1 MRVQVPPS
9 AHRTRG
15 SYAGLFFSYF
25 ISGVKTVKRS
35 LIFIFITVFVDMLGY
50 SMILPLLPFFVQA
63 QGGDAV
69 LAGGLQ
75 SLYAFLQLF
84 SGPILGSLSDR
95 YGRKPILVACLF
107 GTALA
112 YTLFGLANS
121 ILFLF
126 LAVLLDGLTGNNLST
141 SFTYVADIT
150 TAEERSRGM
159 GIVSAAFGLGLM
171 AGPALGGLLSDYGLF
186 VPAFAAAGIA
196 FANTIYG
203 IFILPESLPPEL
215 RSQHKPTLNFIS
227 QLQVV
232 FNIQNIRLLLLS
244 VFFLN
249 FAFAGLQTNFPLFSN
264 ARFDWDARQN
274 GLLFA
279 FVGTVSVFVQGFLF
293 GRLQPKIGEVRLSIL
308 GLVCLSLGMA
318 GIALATESWMIYPI
332 VAFAAFGSSI
342 SIPAISGM
350 ISNRAPANEQ
360 GRLMG
365 GNQVLFSLTA
375 ILGPAVAGISFE
387 RIGISAPY
395 WIGSGLALIAL
406 YFAFRDSRLTSDV

>member
-1 MRVQVPPS
+1 M
-9 AHRTRG
+9 
-15 SYAGLFFSYF
+15 
-25 ISGVKTVKRS
+25 KRS
-35 LIFIFITVFVDMLGY
+35 LNFIFITVFVDMLGY

-63 QGGDAV
+63 QGGDAA

-75 SLYAFLQLF
+75 ALYAFLQLF

-95 YGRKPILVACLF
+95 YGRKPILIACLF
-107 GTALA
+107 GTAMA
-112 YTLFGLANS
+112 YTMFGLANT
-121 ILFLF
+121 ILILF

-150 TAEERSRGM
+150 TSDERSRGM
-159 GIVSAAFGLGLM
+159 GTVSAAFGLGLM

-186 VPAFAAAGIA
+186 VPAFVAAGIA

-203 IFILPESLPPEL
+203 IFVLPESLPPER

-232 FNIQNIRLLLLS
+232 FHIHNIRLLLLS

-274 GLLFA
+274 GILFA

-293 GRLQPKIGEVRLSIL
+293 GRLQPKLGEARLSIL
-308 GLVCLSLGMA
+308 GLVCLSFGMA
-318 GIALATESWMIYPI
+318 GIALAPQPWMIYPI
-332 VAFAAFGSSI
+332 VALAAFGSSI
-342 SIPAISGM
+342 SIPAIAGM
-350 ISNRAPANEQ
+350 ISNRVPSNEQ
-360 GRLMG
+360 GRLMA

-375 ILGPAVAGISFE
+375 IFGPAVAGITFE
-387 RIGISAPY
+387 QIGISAPY
-395 WIGSGLALIAL
+395 WIGCALALIAL
-406 YFAFRDSRLTSDV
+406 YFAFRDSRFTSNV

>member
-1 MRVQVPPS
+1 M
-9 AHRTRG
+9 
-15 SYAGLFFSYF
+15 
-25 ISGVKTVKRS
+25 KRS

-107 GTALA
+107 GTAIA

-121 ILFLF
+121 ILFLL

-141 SFTYVADIT
+141 SFTYVADVT
-150 TAEERSRGM
+150 TADERSRGM

-186 VPAFAAAGIA
+186 VPAFVAAGIA

-203 IFILPESLPPEL
+203 IFILPESLPPEK

-264 ARFDWDARQN
+264 ARFEWDARQN
-274 GLLFA
+274 GILFA

-293 GRLQPKIGEVRLSIL
+293 GRLQPKMGEVRLSLI
-308 GLVCLSLGMA
+308 GLVCLSIGMA

-395 WIGSGLALIAL
+395 WIGGGLALIAL
-406 YFAFRDSRLTSDV
+406 YFAFRDSRRTSDV

>member
-1 MRVQVPPS
+1 M
-9 AHRTRG
+9 
-15 SYAGLFFSYF
+15 
-25 ISGVKTVKRS
+25 KRS

-84 SGPILGSLSDR
+84 SGPVLGSLSDR

-107 GTALA
+107 GTAIA

-121 ILFLF
+121 ILFLL

-141 SFTYVADIT
+141 SFTYVADVT
-150 TAEERSRGM
+150 TADERSRGM

-186 VPAFAAAGIA
+186 VPAFVAAGIA

-203 IFILPESLPPEL
+203 IFILPESLPPEK

-264 ARFDWDARQN
+264 ARFEWDARQN
-274 GLLFA
+274 GILFA

-293 GRLQPKIGEVRLSIL
+293 GRLQPKVGEVRLSIL
-308 GLVCLSLGMA
+308 GLACLALGMA
-318 GIALATESWMIYPI
+318 GIAVARESWMIYPI

-406 YFAFRDSRLTSDV
+406 YFAFRDSRRTSDV

>member
-1 MRVQVPPS
+1 M
-9 AHRTRG
+9 
-15 SYAGLFFSYF
+15 
-25 ISGVKTVKRS
+25 KRS

-63 QGGDAV
+63 QGGDAL

-107 GTALA
+107 GTAIA

-121 ILFLF
+121 ILFLL

-141 SFTYVADIT
+141 SFTYVADVT
-150 TAEERSRGM
+150 SADERSRGM
-159 GIVSAAFGLGLM
+159 GMVSAAFGLGLM

-203 IFILPESLPPEL
+203 IFILPESLPPEK
-215 RSQHKPTLNFIS
+215 RSRHKPTLNFIS

-264 ARFDWDARQN
+264 ARFEWDARQN

-293 GRLQPKIGEVRLSIL
+293 GRLQPKMGEVRLSLI

-350 ISNRAPANEQ
+350 ISNRAAANEQ

-406 YFAFRDSRLTSDV
+406 YFAFRDSRLPSNV

>member
-1 MRVQVPPS
+1 M
-9 AHRTRG
+9 
-15 SYAGLFFSYF
+15 
-25 ISGVKTVKRS
+25 KRS
-35 LIFIFITVFVDMLGY
+35 LNFIFITVFVDMLGY

-63 QGGDAV
+63 QGGDAA

-75 SLYAFLQLF
+75 ALYAFLQLF

-95 YGRKPILVACLF
+95 YGRKPILIACLF
-107 GTALA
+107 GTAMA
-112 YTLFGLANS
+112 YTMFGLANT
-121 ILFLF
+121 ILILF

-150 TAEERSRGM
+150 TSDERSRGM
-159 GIVSAAFGLGLM
+159 GTVSAAFGLGLM

-186 VPAFAAAGIA
+186 VPAFVAAGIA

-203 IFILPESLPPEL
+203 IFVLPESLPPER

-274 GLLFA
+274 GILFA

-293 GRLQPKIGEVRLSIL
+293 GRLQPKLGEARLSIL
-308 GLVCLSLGMA
+308 GLVCLSFGMA
-318 GIALATESWMIYPI
+318 GIALAPQPWMIYPI
-332 VAFAAFGSSI
+332 VALAAFGSSI
-342 SIPAISGM
+342 SIPAIAGM
-350 ISNRAPANEQ
+350 ISNRVPSNEQ
-360 GRLMG
+360 GRLMA

-375 ILGPAVAGISFE
+375 IFGPAVAGITFE
-387 RIGISAPY
+387 QIGISAPY
-395 WIGSGLALIAL
+395 WIGCALALIAL
-406 YFAFRDSRLTSDV
+406 YFAFRDSRFTSNV

>member
-1 MRVQVPPS
+1 M
-9 AHRTRG
+9 
-15 SYAGLFFSYF
+15 
-25 ISGVKTVKRS
+25 KRS
-35 LIFIFITVFVDMLGY
+35 LTFIFITVFVDMLGY

-107 GTALA
+107 GTAMA
-112 YTLFGLANS
+112 YTMFGLANS
-121 ILFLF
+121 ILILF

-150 TAEERSRGM
+150 TPDERSRGM

-196 FANTIYG
+196 FVNTIYG
-203 IFILPESLPPEL
+203 ILILPESLPPEK

-227 QLQVV
+227 QLQIV

-264 ARFDWDARQN
+264 ARFDWDPRQN
-274 GLLFA
+274 GILFA
-279 FVGTVSVFVQGFLF
+279 FVGMVSVFVQGFLF
-293 GRLQPKIGEVRLSIL
+293 GRLQPKVGEVRLSLI
-308 GLVCLSLGMA
+308 GLVFLSLGMA
-318 GIALATESWMIYPI
+318 GIALAPQPWMIYPI
-332 VAFAAFGSSI
+332 VAIAACGSSL

-350 ISNRAPANEQ
+350 ISNRVPSNEQ

-375 ILGPAVAGISFE
+375 ILGPAVAGLSFE

-406 YFAFRDSRLTSDV
+406 YFAFRDSRVTPNV

>member
-1 MRVQVPPS
+1 MRV
-9 AHRTRG
+9 
-15 SYAGLFFSYF
+15 FSLY
-25 ISGVKTVKRS
+25 ISQWCKTMKRS

-107 GTALA
+107 GTAVA

-121 ILFLF
+121 ILFLL

-150 TAEERSRGM
+150 TADERSRGM

-186 VPAFAAAGIA
+186 VPAFVAAGIA

-203 IFILPESLPPEL
+203 IFILPESLPPEK

-293 GRLQPKIGEVRLSIL
+293 GRLQPKMGEVRLSIL

-318 GIALATESWMIYPI
+318 GIALATQSWMIYPI

>member
-1 MRVQVPPS
+1 M
-9 AHRTRG
+9 
-15 SYAGLFFSYF
+15 
-25 ISGVKTVKRS
+25 KRS

-227 QLQVV
+227 QLEVV
-232 FNIQNIRLLLLS
+232 FKIQNIRLLLLS

-293 GRLQPKIGEVRLSIL
+293 GRFQPKIGEVRLSIV

-318 GIALATESWMIYPI
+318 GIALATEAWMIYPI

-350 ISNRAPANEQ
+350 ISNRAPVNEQ

-387 RIGISAPY
+387 QIGISAPY

-406 YFAFRDSRLTSDV
+406 YFAFRDSRLISDV